1 MSASAGERFL
11 KTIEI
16 IIVIKKIDFCLR
28 IIARVSRTLMR
39 RASAVTLRVIL
50 DTTRLQTAKKSI
62 SAGKFFCFR
71 FNQWLTRV
79 NYLQSEDR
87 KLSYITYE
95 VKKHQFKW
103 VSYHSKYHRKT
114 AARHVRRYKG
124 EISNGGMYRKIYD
137 YYQSCI

>member
-1 MSASAGERFL
+1 MTREEIDALIS
-11 KTIEI
+11 EI
-16 IIVIKKIDFCLR
+16 IILQENPKSTGNSH
-28 IIARVSRTLMR
+28 SRKQWENHRNWR
-39 RASAVTLRVIL
+39 RCTIR
-50 DTTRLQTAKKSI
+50 QTCKLGSLKDYEELY
-62 SAGKFFCFR
+62 KFYNR
-71 FNQWLTRV
+71 FNQWLGWV

-103 VSYHSKYHRKT
+103 VSYNSKYHRKT